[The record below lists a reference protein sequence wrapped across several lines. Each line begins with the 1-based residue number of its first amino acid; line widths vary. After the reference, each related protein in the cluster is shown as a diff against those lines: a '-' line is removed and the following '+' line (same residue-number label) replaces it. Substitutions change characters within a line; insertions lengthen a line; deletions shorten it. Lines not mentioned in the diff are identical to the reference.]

1 MPAAVTLDPATAQ
14 PQILMSPD
22 GWAAGCQELPPAPL
36 PSGMEH
42 LCCVLGWPGFVG
54 GWHSWAVKVHP
65 APDWALGVVREF
77 VSRKGCFGLSP
88 EVGFGLW
95 GSGWGSCRL
104 SPGPA
109 PCLCPTT
116 NSDTLKWLWIT
127 LAGRWLS
134 MMLIARLKSLLFP
147 SHFHR

>member
-1 MPAAVTLDPATAQ
+1 GRPRVRSRGKNLWGHLLFPDILECSLEEDSEGYWRAAVTLDPATAQ

-77 VSRKGCFGLSP
+77 VSRK
-88 EVGFGLW
+88 
-95 GSGWGSCRL
+95 
-104 SPGPA
+104 
-109 PCLCPTT
+109 
-116 NSDTLKWLWIT
+116 
-127 LAGRWLS
+127 
-134 MMLIARLKSLLFP
+134 
-147 SHFHR
+147 